1 MNDMQDEFEEM
12 QDGFREEQSE
22 EFANLKRDLDDASK
36 NVRLLQFK
44 LRKAEKRADVAEA
57 EKKELEIRLDSMKN
71 VNKITQLEDELTKL
85 KGENEKLLRESFKG
99 RKDLSPRPGLKK
111 KSPVLTKAPSGEV
124 NNIF

>member
-22 EFANLKRDLDDASK
+22 EFANLKRDLDDSAK

-44 LRKAEKRADVAEA
+44 LRKTEKRADGAEA
-57 EKKELEIRLDSMKN
+57 EKKELEMRLSSMKN
-71 VNKITQLEDELTKL
+71 VDKITQLEEELSRL
-85 KGENEKLLRESFKG
+85 KGENERLLKG
-99 RKDLSPRPGLKK
+99 KKDLSLSPRLGMKTK

-124 NNIF
+124 RA